1 MANLIT
7 GGRIILLFVAV
18 AFLYSGEFWLPFV
31 AGFLIAVVIL
41 ADGLDGWIARRRG
54 STSELG
60 AVLDIA
66 GDRIVENVL
75 WVVFAHLQIIPIWVP
90 LVVITRS
97 FTVDV
102 VRSAMLARG
111 MTPFGDQTMMRS
123 EFTRFLTSGRFSR
136 AYYGWSKGLA
146 FVLLAW
152 MHAWKLEP
160 DRFLSAVY
168 DVEVFRGIVWFIVY
182 SSVAICVIRGLPVLY
197 DALYYFR
204 EENAESETVK
214 RGESAVVGL
223 EVSTE
228 RRERGGSIS

>member
-7 GGRIILLFVAV
+7 AGRIVLLFVAV
-18 AFLYSGEFWLPFV
+18 AILYGDDALLPFI
-31 AGFLIAVVIL
+31 AGILIAIVIL

-90 LVVITRS
+90 LVVISRS
-97 FTVDV
+97 FIVDV
-102 VRSAMLARG
+102 VRAAMLARG
-111 MTPFGDQTMMRS
+111 MTPFGEQTMMRS
-123 EFTRFLTSGRFSR
+123 AVTRFLTSGRFSR

-146 FVLLAW
+146 FVFLAW
-152 MHAWKLEP
+152 MHAWELDP
-160 DRFLSAVY
+160 DGFLGTVY
-168 DVEVFRGIVWFIVY
+168 DVDVFRGLVWFIVY

-204 EENAESETVK
+204 QD
-214 RGESAVVGL
+214 ESAVP
-223 EVSTE
+223 E
-228 RRERGGSIS
+228 RSESATTGIDVASERAERGGTIS

>member
-7 GGRIILLFVAV
+7 AGRIVLLFVAV
-18 AFLYSGEFWLPFV
+18 ACLYSNDALLPFI
-31 AGFLIAVVIL
+31 AGFMIAIVIL

-54 STSELG
+54 STSEFG

-90 LVVITRS
+90 LVVISRS
-97 FTVDV
+97 FIVDV
-102 VRSAMLARG
+102 VRASMLARG
-111 MTPFGDQTMMRS
+111 MTPFGEQSMMRS
-123 EFTRFLTSGRFSR
+123 PFTRFLTSSRFSR

-146 FVLLAW
+146 FVFLAW
-152 MHAWKLEP
+152 MHAWEVDP
-160 DRFLSAVY
+160 DAYLGGVY
-168 DVEVFRGIVWFIVY
+168 DVDVFRGLVWFIVY

-204 EENAESETVK
+204 QEEPATAARSET
-214 RGESAVVGL
+214 ATTGL
-223 EVSTE
+223 DVASE
-228 RRERGGSIS
+228 RAERGGTIT